1 MQHSKLMGKEELES
15 IKELLILLLLRSNV
29 KYEAI
34 SEVTG
39 IKVKTLKNRFP
50 MSKIIK
56 GGKDG

>member
-1 MQHSKLMGKEELES
+1 MEDEKLES

-29 KYEAI
+29 SYEAI
-34 SEVTG
+34 SEATG

-56 GGKDG
+56 GGKDD